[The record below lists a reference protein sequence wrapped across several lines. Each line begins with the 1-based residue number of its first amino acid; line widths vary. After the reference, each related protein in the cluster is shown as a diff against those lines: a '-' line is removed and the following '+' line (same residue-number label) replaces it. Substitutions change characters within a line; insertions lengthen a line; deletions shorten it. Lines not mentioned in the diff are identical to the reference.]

1 MKKILCIALALTFC
15 LAMATVASAAT
26 YELTYS
32 TPLAQTQSST
42 IYFDKALD
50 KIEELTNGDITFSR
64 TYAGTLGS
72 EHDLGVMVTNGDI
85 DVTCVGPG
93 QWSDWDE
100 SFKVFDCPFAFVDF
114 DHFDRLLASE
124 DYQAWL
130 TKHGDALNLKFVVT
144 FNQAFKGIINKERDV
159 CSTADLAGLKLRVP
173 DSASL
178 IEIGNAMGYTATPTA
193 AADQYMSLSQGIVD
207 GADHAL
213 WAHESWKLTE
223 IAKHYSETNHAL
235 QCVFFVMNKDSLAKL
250 PEDYQ
255 KIVLDAFAECEKDLA
270 AQTRLDAENSYKI
283 AEDDGVKIIY
293 NKDIDVES
301 FKTALQPIIDSYSA
315 LDTELYSIIE
325 ATAAAE

>member
-1 MKKILCIALALTFC
+1 MKKLLCIAMALTFC
-15 LAMATVASAAT
+15 LAMTAVACAAT

-50 KIEELTNGDITFSR
+50 KIEELTHGEVTFSR
-64 TYAGTLGS
+64 TYSGTLGS
-72 EHDLGVMVTNGDI
+72 EHDLGIMVTNGDI

-100 SFKVFDCPFAFVDF
+100 AFKVFDCPFAFVDF

-130 TKHGDALNLKFVVT
+130 TEHGDALNLKFVVT
-144 FNQAFKGIINKERDV
+144 FNQAFKGILNKDHDV
-159 CSTADLAGLKLRVP
+159 YSTADLSGLKLRVP

-213 WAHESWKLTE
+213 WAHQSWKLTE

-235 QCVFFVMNKDSLAKL
+235 QCVFFVINKDSLAKL

-255 KIVLDAFAECEKDLA
+255 KIVLDAFAECERDLA
-270 AQTRLDAENSYKI
+270 AQTRQDAENSYTT
-283 AEDDGVKIIY
+283 AQADGVKIIPY
-293 NKDIDVES
+293 EEMDIDS
-301 FKTALQPIIDSYSA
+301 FKAALQPIIDSYSA
-315 LDTELYSIIE
+315 LDAGLYSIIE
-325 ATAAAE
+325 ATAAAN

>member
-1 MKKILCIALALTFC
+1 MKKVVILALTLVFC
-15 LAMATVASAAT
+15 IAVSIATAAT

-32 TPLAQTQSST
+32 TPLNQEQSST
-42 IYFDKALD
+42 KIFDEALD
-50 KIEELTNGDITFSR
+50 KIEELTNGDITFNR
-64 TYAGTLGS
+64 TYSGTLGS

-85 DVTCVGPG
+85 DIVCVGPG

-100 SFKVFDCPFAFVDF
+100 AFKVFDTPFAFKDF
-114 DHFDRLLASE
+114 DHFDKLIASE

-130 TKHGDALNLKFVVT
+130 TKHGDALGIKFVMT
-144 FNQAFKGIINKERDV
+144 FNQAFKGIINKVRDV
-159 CSTADLAGLKLRVP
+159 YSTEDLKGLKLRTP

-213 WAHESWKLTE
+213 WAHQNWKLTE

-235 QCVFFVMNKDSLAKL
+235 QLVFFVMNSEKLASL

-255 KIVLDAFAECEKDLA
+255 KIMLDTFAEYEKKLA
-270 AQTRLDAENSYKI
+270 DVTREDAANSYTK
-283 AEDDGVKIIY
+283 AEADGVKIIY
-293 NKDIDVES
+293 NADINVDS
-301 FKTALQPIIDSYSA
+301 FRTALQPIIDKYSA
-315 LDTELYSIIE
+315 LDTELYGIIE
-325 ATAAAE
+325 AAGK

>member
-1 MKKILCIALALTFC
+1 MKKVLCLIMALTFC
-15 LAMATVASAAT
+15 LAMTAAASAAT

-42 IYFDKALD
+42 IFFDKALD
-50 KIEELTNGDITFSR
+50 LIEELTNGDITFSR

-85 DVTCVGPG
+85 DITCVGPG

-124 DYQAWL
+124 DYAAWL
-130 TKHGDALNLKFVVT
+130 TKHGDPLNLKFVVT
-144 FNQAFKGIINKERDV
+144 FNQAFKGILNRDHDV
-159 CSTADLAGLKLRVP
+159 YSTADLAGLKLRVP

-213 WAHESWKLTE
+213 WAHQSWKLTE
-223 IAKHYSETNHAL
+223 IAKHFTESNHAL

-255 KIVLDAFAECEKDLA
+255 KIVLDTFAQCEKDLA
-270 AQTRLDAENSYKI
+270 AQTRLDAENSFKT
-283 AEDDGVKIIY
+283 AEADGVKIIPY
-293 NKDIDVES
+293 AEVDIDS

-315 LDTELYSIIE
+315 LDPELYGIIE
-325 ATAAAE
+325 ATAAAK